1 MFPHLMFISNFGDRR
16 GGCVYDGLLCVVR
29 GHSRL
34 LEGVGLTQAP
44 QLRLYSSGIL
54 ILLTLE
60 WVNSGH

>member
-1 MFPHLMFISNFGDRR
+1 M
-16 GGCVYDGLLCVVR
+16 YDGLLCVVR